1 MKVGQLVEFVDHDLG
16 GGFAPSPIVLG
27 LIIAMYN
34 HTSPPE
40 VEILCTNG
48 EIRFQ
53 YGDELEVIQ

>member
-1 MKVGQLVEFVDHDLG
+1 MKIGQLVEFVDHDAG
-16 GGFAPSPIVLG
+16 GGFAPAPVGIGIV
-27 LIIAMYN
+27 IALYN

-40 VEILCTNG
+40 VEILCTDG